1 MCIKNKDCFQYFY
14 YDSYPSIET
23 KDDFIETRV
32 VVHLNK
38 VREGRVLHYGKVDV
52 TNVIMFIN
60 HIIIIEFVSKNNVN
74 VESRV
79 DSKQVVTLILCGI

>member
-1 MCIKNKDCFQYFY
+1 M
-14 YDSYPSIET
+14 
-23 KDDFIETRV
+23 
-32 VVHLNK
+32 
-38 VREGRVLHYGKVDV
+38 HYGKVDV

-79 DSKQVVTLILCGI
+79 NSKQVVTLILCGI